1 MPTGW
6 PIVDLGSTGGY
17 TGVSVPTEIYGL
29 CLRYAAK
36 LNQSAEAE

>member
-1 MPTGW
+1 MPVGW
-6 PIVDLGSTGGY
+6 PVVDLSQIGGY

-36 LNQSAEAE
+36 LNESAEAE